1 MIKRE
6 EYNES
11 VDVWCIGILT
21 YEMLAGRNPF
31 ENVDR
36 QAVMSGIVNVLFVLF
51 RWDRVEYLSLRIFL
65 RKLRSLSHRF
75 SIQMFKKGPKCLS

>member
-1 MIKRE
+1 MIKKE

-21 YEMLAGRNPF
+21 YEMLAGRAPF

-36 QAVMSGIVNVLFVLF
+36 QAVLSGIVNVLFVLF
-51 RWDRVEYLSLRIFL
+51 RWERVEYLLLKIFL

-75 SIQMFKKGPKCLS
+75 LIRMFKKGLECLS